1 MEEKM
6 DVEEISLRELIEV
19 LLKGK
24 KVIALFLVVAILL
37 STVVSFYLR
46 ENNKMAKIII
56 SLNFEGIE
64 SGLNPDG
71 TKFDINVINSPAVLL
86 RALESLEMNELDIT
100 IDSIRR
106 NLTITP
112 IVPKQIANYI
122 QSQIEEGKEYTYFP
136 NEFVITLNVDNTRG
150 IKNSN
155 VKELLDEI
163 INSYAEY
170 FKENYSEER
179 MLANIINSIDYDYYD
194 YPEIS
199 NLLKNQIEIM
209 QNYLNSKAAQSSG
222 FRSSKTGYTFEDI
235 NKSLD
240 LIKTIEL
247 NRMNSL
253 IGAFNL
259 TKSVEKL
266 IINYEYIIKMN
277 ELEKKKKE
285 SELEVAKEMME
296 SYKRETNT
304 FLIPGMTSEGMDIQN
319 SEKYYDK
326 LVERATNAGVK
337 AKSIS
342 HDIDYY
348 LREIEKLK
356 NDSVDNTAKTK
367 AEEDVLELANAIKAK
382 LTYWLDIINETAS
395 DYYEVKFANAIMK
408 ISPVEIYADVNII
421 LNVAISAV
429 LGIMIGIF
437 AVFFKEYW
445 EKTSPKANS
454 NS

>member
-71 TKFDINVINSPAVLL
+71 TKFDINVIKSPAVLL

-136 NEFVITLNVDNTRG
+136 NEFVITLNVDKTRG

-170 FKENYSEER
+170 FDMSTLFWTYFYRTIYINPHEFVCNYK
-179 MLANIINSIDYDYYD
+179 II
-194 YPEIS
+194 
-199 NLLKNQIEIM
+199 
-209 QNYLNSKAAQSSG
+209 YLVQS
-222 FRSSKTGYTFEDI
+222 R
-235 NKSLD
+235 
-240 LIKTIEL
+240 
-247 NRMNSL
+247 
-253 IGAFNL
+253 
-259 TKSVEKL
+259 V
-266 IINYEYIIKMN
+266 N
-277 ELEKKKKE
+277 EL
-285 SELEVAKEMME
+285 
-296 SYKRETNT
+296 
-304 FLIPGMTSEGMDIQN
+304 
-319 SEKYYDK
+319 
-326 LVERATNAGVK
+326 
-337 AKSIS
+337 
-342 HDIDYY
+342 
-348 LREIEKLK
+348 
-356 NDSVDNTAKTK
+356 
-367 AEEDVLELANAIKAK
+367 AIAR
-382 LTYWLDIINETAS
+382 
-395 DYYEVKFANAIMK
+395 
-408 ISPVEIYADVNII
+408 P
-421 LNVAISAV
+421 
-429 LGIMIGIF
+429 
-437 AVFFKEYW
+437 
-445 EKTSPKANS
+445 
-454 NS
+454 